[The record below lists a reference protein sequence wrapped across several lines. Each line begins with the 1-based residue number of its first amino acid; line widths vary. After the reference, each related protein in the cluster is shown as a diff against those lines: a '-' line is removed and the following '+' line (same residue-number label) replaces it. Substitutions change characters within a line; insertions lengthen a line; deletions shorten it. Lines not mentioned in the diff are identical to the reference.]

1 MNKMARPWNGI
12 VLVTRELLHTLL
24 TCDGWTNRVLN
35 LSTTSLLWARWTLVV
50 PVEQSDKGDIF
61 TFMETLK
68 LLNFCGGVDIELSPT
83 LRTSTLPCRD
93 QQGIT
98 KIHLTKQS
106 TNPIKLKALESS
118 LVDRRRASGGGRI
131 NTPENN
137 DGMTPPRPVSE
148 FKLYWLNSVSFCR
161 FTLSLV

>member
-1 MNKMARPWNGI
+1 
-12 VLVTRELLHTLL
+12 
-24 TCDGWTNRVLN
+24 
-35 LSTTSLLWARWTLVV
+35 
-50 PVEQSDKGDIF
+50 
-61 TFMETLK
+61 METLK

-106 TNPIKLKALESS
+106 TNPIKLKVLESS

-137 DGMTPPRPVSE
+137 DGITPPRPVGLVDHESKDRE
-148 FKLYWLNSVSFCR
+148 DCVTKDLNIFHNLPKARVRINVAVRIEACD
-161 FTLSLV
+161 

>member
-1 MNKMARPWNGI
+1 
-12 VLVTRELLHTLL
+12 
-24 TCDGWTNRVLN
+24 
-35 LSTTSLLWARWTLVV
+35 
-50 PVEQSDKGDIF
+50 
-61 TFMETLK
+61 METLK

-106 TNPIKLKALESS
+106 TNPIKLKVLESS

-137 DGMTPPRPVSE
+137 DGITPPRPVGLVDVNQSP
-148 FKLYWLNSVSFCR
+148 WR
-161 FTLSLV
+161 FRCC